1 MFNLLSLII
10 KKERCKTMNA
20 FDVVSLGEVLCRF
33 SPSNGERLSQSDN
46 LKRQIGGAELN
57 VVSALS
63 NVGCRSAIITKI
75 PNNEN
80 GIFVK
85 NSIRSFG
92 VSDDLLVYDD
102 PDARLG
108 IYFSEGGAYPR
119 KPTVIYDRRNAAF
132 CTLQIDDIP
141 SAAFNNAKVFHTTG
155 ITLALKENIRDNT
168 IKILKKF
175 KENGSK
181 ISFDVN
187 FRSKLWTESL
197 ARETILDILPY
208 IDIFFCSEE
217 TFRKTFQQT
226 GSLEDI
232 MRNFS
237 QKFNIS
243 VIASTKRTVHSPKVH
258 SFTSYIYDAKQDKIF
273 TEQPYENIEVIDR
286 IGSGDAYIAGV
297 LYGLLQNNWSCEK
310 ALQYGNAFSV
320 LKNTVPGDI
329 LCSNLNEIN
338 SVIDAHNGKGSL
350 SEMNR

>member
-1 MFNLLSLII
+1 
-10 KKERCKTMNA
+10 MNY
-20 FDVVSLGEVLCRF
+20 FEVVSLGEVLCRF

-92 VSDDLLVYDD
+92 VSDDLLIYDD
-102 PDARLG
+102 SPEARLG
-108 IYFSEGGAYPR
+108 TYYSEAGAYPR
-119 KPTVIYDRRNAAF
+119 KPTVIYDRRNASF

-141 SAAFNNAKVFHTTG
+141 STAFDNAKIFHTTG
-155 ITLALKENIRDNT
+155 ITLALKENICESA

-175 KENGSK
+175 QKNGSK

-187 FRSKLWTESL
+187 FRSKLWDEDK
-197 ARETILDILPY
+197 ARETILQILPY

-226 GSLEDI
+226 GALEDI

-258 SFTSYIYDAKQDKIF
+258 SFTSYIYDAKQDKVF

-297 LYGLLQNNWSCEK
+297 LYGLLQNNWDCEK
-310 ALQYGNAFSV
+310 ALQFGNAFSV

-338 SVIDAHNGKGSL
+338 SVIAAHNGIGSS

>member
-1 MFNLLSLII
+1 MSS
-10 KKERCKTMNA
+10 

-33 SPSNGERLSQSDN
+33 SPNNGERLSQSDN

-92 VSDDLLVYDD
+92 VSDDLLIYDNSD
-102 PDARLG
+102 EARLG
-108 IYFSEGGAYPR
+108 TYYSEAGAYPR
-119 KPTVIYDRRNAAF
+119 KPTVIYDRRNASF
-132 CTLQIDDIP
+132 CSLQIDDIP
-141 SAAFNNAKVFHTTG
+141 PTVFTNAKIFHTTG
-155 ITLALKENIRDNT
+155 ITLALKSNICENA

-175 KENGSK
+175 KENNSQ

-187 FRSKLWTESL
+187 FRSKLWNEKQ
-197 ARETILDILPY
+197 ARETIRRILPY

-217 TFRKTFQQT
+217 TFRKTFKQT
-226 GSLEDI
+226 GSIEDI
-232 MRNFS
+232 MRKFS
-237 QKFNIS
+237 YEFDIS

-258 SFTSYIYDAKQDKIF
+258 SFTSFIYDAKHDTIH
-273 TEQPYENIEVIDR
+273 TENPYGNIEVVDR

-297 LYGLLQNNWSCEK
+297 LYGLLKNNWSCEK
-310 ALQYGNAFSV
+310 ALQYGNAFSA
-320 LKNTVPGDI
+320 LKNTIAGDI
-329 LCSNLNEIN
+329 LSSNLAEIN
-338 SVIDAHNGKGSL
+338 SIIEAHNGNGSS

>member
-1 MFNLLSLII
+1 
-10 KKERCKTMNA
+10 MNS

-33 SPSNGERLSQSDN
+33 SPPNGERLSQSEN
-46 LKRQIGGAELN
+46 LKRVIGGAELN

-102 PDARLG
+102 GPDARLG
-108 IYFSEGGAYPR
+108 TYYSEAGAYPR
-119 KPTVIYDRRNAAF
+119 KPTVIYDRRNASF
-132 CTLQIDDIP
+132 CTLQIEDIP
-141 SAAFNNAKVFHTTG
+141 STAFNNAKIFHTTG
-155 ITLALKENIRDNT
+155 ITLALKSTICENA
-168 IKILKKF
+168 IKILKQF

-187 FRSKLWTESL
+187 FRSKLWNEDQ
-197 ARETILDILPY
+197 ARETILQILPY

-217 TFRKTFQQT
+217 TFRKTFKQT
-226 GSLEDI
+226 GSIEEI

-237 QKFNIS
+237 KDYDIS

-258 SFTSYIYDAKQDKIF
+258 SFTSFIYDAKQDKIF
-273 TEQPYENIEVIDR
+273 TERPYENIEVVDR
-286 IGSGDAYIAGV
+286 IGSGDAYIAGT
-297 LYGLLQNNWSCEK
+297 LYGLLKNDWSTEK

-320 LKNTVPGDI
+320 LKNTIPGDI
-329 LCSNLNEIN
+329 LSSSLNEIN
-338 SVIDAHNGKGSL
+338 SVIEAHNGNGSS

>member
-1 MFNLLSLII
+1 
-10 KKERCKTMNA
+10 MNS

-33 SPSNGERLSQSDN
+33 SPRNKERLSQSET

-80 GIFVK
+80 GTFVK

-102 PDARLG
+102 DPDARLG
-108 IYFSEGGAYPR
+108 IYFSEAGAYPR
-119 KPTVIYDRRNAAF
+119 KPTVIYDRRNASF
-132 CTLQIDDIP
+132 CTLQIEDIP
-141 SAAFNNAKVFHTTG
+141 SMAFNNAKIFHTTG
-155 ITLALKENIRDNT
+155 ITLALKSNICENA

-187 FRSKLWTESL
+187 FRSKLWDEDQ
-197 ARETILDILPY
+197 ARETILKILPY

-217 TFRKTFQQT
+217 TFRKTFKQT
-226 GSLEDI
+226 GSVEEI

-237 QKFNIS
+237 QKYNIS

-258 SFTSYIYDAKQDKIF
+258 SFTSFIYDAKQDKIF
-273 TEQPYENIEVIDR
+273 TEHPYENIEVVDR
-286 IGSGDAYIAGV
+286 IGSGDAYIAGI
-297 LYGLLQNNWSCEK
+297 LYGLLNNNWNTEK

-320 LKNTVPGDI
+320 LKNTIPGDI
-329 LCSNLNEIN
+329 LSSSLTEIN
-338 SVIDAHNGKGSL
+338 SIIDSHNGHGSS

>member
-1 MFNLLSLII
+1 MSYF
-10 KKERCKTMNA
+10 E
-20 FDVVSLGEVLCRF
+20 VVSLGEVLCRF
-33 SPSNGERLSQSDN
+33 SPSNGERLSQSEN
-46 LKRQIGGAELN
+46 LRRQIGGAELN

-108 IYFSEGGAYPR
+108 LYFTENGAFPR
-119 KPTVIYDRRNAAF
+119 KTTVIYDRRNASF
-132 CTLQIDDIP
+132 CSLQIDEIP
-141 SAAFNNAKVFHTTG
+141 TSAFYKANIFHTTG
-155 ITLALKENIRDNT
+155 ITLALKSNICENA

-187 FRSKLWTESL
+187 FRSKLWNEDQ
-197 ARETILDILPY
+197 ARETILQILPY

-226 GSLEDI
+226 GSIEEI
-232 MRNFS
+232 MRSFS
-237 QKFNIS
+237 KKYDIS
-243 VIASTKRTVHSPKVH
+243 VIASTKRTVHSPKIH
-258 SFTSYIYDAKQDKIF
+258 SFTSFIYDAKQDKIF
-273 TEQPYENIEVIDR
+273 TEKPYENIEVVDR

-297 LYGLLQNNWSCEK
+297 LYGLLKNDWNPEK

-320 LKNTVPGDI
+320 IKNTILGDI
-329 LCSNLNEIN
+329 LSSSLSEIN
-338 SVIDAHNGKGSL
+338 SIIDTHNGIGSS

>member
-1 MFNLLSLII
+1 MSS
-10 KKERCKTMNA
+10 

-33 SPSNGERLSQSDN
+33 SPNNGERLSQSDN

-92 VSDDLLVYDD
+92 VSDDLLIYDNSD
-102 PDARLG
+102 EARLG
-108 IYFSEGGAYPR
+108 TYYSEAGAYPR
-119 KPTVIYDRRNAAF
+119 KPTVIYDRRNASF
-132 CTLQIDDIP
+132 CSLQIDDIP
-141 SAAFNNAKVFHTTG
+141 PTVFTNAKIFHTTG
-155 ITLALKENIRDNT
+155 ITLALKSNICENA

-175 KENGSK
+175 KENNSQ

-187 FRSKLWTESL
+187 FRSKLWNEKQ
-197 ARETILDILPY
+197 ARETIRRILPY

-217 TFRKTFQQT
+217 TFRKTFKQT
-226 GSLEDI
+226 GSIEDI
-232 MRNFS
+232 MRKFS
-237 QKFNIS
+237 YEFDIS

-258 SFTSYIYDAKQDKIF
+258 SFTSFIYDAKHDTIH
-273 TEQPYENIEVIDR
+273 TENPYENIEVVDR

-297 LYGLLQNNWSCEK
+297 LYGLLKNNWSCEK
-310 ALQYGNAFSV
+310 ALQYGNAFSA
-320 LKNTVPGDI
+320 LKNTIAGDI
-329 LCSNLNEIN
+329 LSSNLAEIN
-338 SVIDAHNGKGSL
+338 SIIEAHNGNGSS